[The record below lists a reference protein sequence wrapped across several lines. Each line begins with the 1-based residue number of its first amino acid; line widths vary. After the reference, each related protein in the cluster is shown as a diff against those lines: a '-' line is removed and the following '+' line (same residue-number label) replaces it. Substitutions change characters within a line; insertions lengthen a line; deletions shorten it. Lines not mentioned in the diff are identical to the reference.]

1 VVELAKKGILV
12 VTQGTIFFKQSS
24 REALGRSF
32 FRTLKELKN
41 FAAANRFGFMA
52 VNSAEEEILPKV
64 LNGGCPVAKIYGSQR
79 MGAYDF
85 WNTERIRNHSLCQ
98 KCDGACIRKKDG
110 RNLTVTPTGCH
121 KAASLGSRK
130 LAPMMREDFESEI
143 GDLDWRDNQIPAEQ
157 EQDYQARIGDYGYV
171 PGEEESES
179 EEPTVVSLF
188 ASGEKLEF
196 FELERRMLQQEIVQK
211 EAARKKLEKLKAN
224 HLPLAVLISRKEI
237 GQILSPEEDAVLA
250 EALAAAK
257 AEASQAQAFHQC
269 GWFVAL
275 RYPELNGKDRRCNLC
290 AKWRNVGDKTWPSR
304 KTQDVSV
311 MNANVLIR
319 TPDQVVTDAKA
330 TLQFCR
336 NQYRSNFLDHLVKE
350 YLLQV
355 RAGIL
360 PWEVLPAS
368 FMWEDHL
375 EAIKS
380 QLIDLD
386 SIGWFGTTQMVEDL
400 VSNILQSASHTQKKD
415 AVRHLSRF
423 LQKHREA
430 KGLKNP
436 DSKRDQKMVA
446 DWLNAQ
452 LSAYRLPYTDDFWC
466 PPNKS
471 ASKPCVGPQPRYTTP
486 AICMGCLVHRQGR
499 C

>member
-85 WNTERIRNHSLCQ
+85 WNTERIRMHSLCQ
-98 KCDGACIRKKDG
+98 KCNGACIRKQDSH
-110 RNLTVTPTGCH
+110 NQAVTPIGCH

-179 EEPTVVSLF
+179 EETTVVSLF

-224 HLPLAVLISRKEI
+224 HMPLAVLISRKEI

-290 AKWRNVGDKTWPSR
+290 AKWRNVGDKVWPSR
-304 KTQDVSV
+304 RTQDVSV

-319 TPDQVVTDAKA
+319 TPDRVVTDAKA

-336 NQYRSNFLDHLVKE
+336 NRYRSNFLDHLVRE
-350 YLLQV
+350 YILQV

-360 PWEVLPAS
+360 PWEVLPAP

-375 EAIKS
+375 EAIES

-386 SIGWFGTTQMVEDL
+386 SIGWFGTTQMVENL
-400 VSNILQSASHTQKKD
+400 VSNILQSASRTQKKD
-415 AVRHLSRF
+415 AVKQLSRF
-423 LQKHREA
+423 LRKYREA

-436 DSKRDQKMVA
+436 DSKRDQKMVSG
-446 DWLNAQ
+446 WLDAQ
-452 LSAYRLPYTDDFWC
+452 LSAYRLPYSDGFWC
-466 PPNKS
+466 PANKS
-471 ASKPCVGPQPRYTTP
+471 APKPCAGPQPRYTTP